1 MPEPIEITNMKNNCD
16 NREYVIE
23 AVKVQGSLLEFASE
37 ELRNDKEIVLTAI
50 QSNPEALEFASD
62 NLKSDRDV
70 VFESVSNVRLDVL
83 LCKRESFI
91 RQRTVDCRIKE

>member
-23 AVKVQGSLLEFASE
+23 AVKIQGSL
-37 ELRNDKEIVLTAI
+37 
-50 QSNPEALEFASD
+50 LEFASD